1 MVFGQAF
8 PAAAASAVGTSVQKV
23 NGTIESS
30 DFTSVDEP
38 NYSVEIATLFHGLA
52 SSGASTGP
60 GAISSQSLVSIDLPA
75 LVAAAGVEGTWRARS
90 QANLI
95 ETIQFGT
102 DWCSPS
108 LCLEALDIGIE
119 YVEITFHV
127 HASGGVTSFVSD
139 TQFGISDASVT
150 LNYQLQ
156 SSRAVALMTQTK
168 TSRKGQSQEF
178 DEGAI
183 NSASATLE
191 LRPGDQLELKMNAT
205 TFAELHVPAQP
216 VNDPKPSSGT
226 AMADFAHT
234 LSWEGV
240 TDIRAFDINGDE
252 VALAPGGRF
261 TMLGESTGHDYW
273 FPSPGV
279 DRNLPNP
286 DGSEASEGGAGGA
299 NDGGSAGAGEGG
311 AGGADDGRSA
321 GAGEGGSA
329 GGNDDV
335 GAGGTF
341 SGSAGSVE
349 GGSASTSG
357 GNAARSDGSGS
368 DTGGANEGG
377 SSTGSSGRGSA
388 RLETGDDGGCGCRT
402 PRETSTAHFGA
413 VTALLGALSLLRR
426 RRGSRA
432 NRSTG

>member
-1 MVFGQAF
+1 LRNLGWGAVGAMVFGQAF
-8 PAAAASAVGTSVQKV
+8 PVAAASVAGTSVQKI
-23 NGTIESS
+23 NGIIESS

-75 LVAAAGVEGTWRARS
+75 LVAAAGVGGTWRARS

-139 TQFGISDASVT
+139 TQFGISDAAVT
-150 LNYQLQ
+150 LDYQLQ

-168 TSRKGQSQEF
+168 RSIRQSSQEL
-178 DEGAI
+178 DEGFI

-216 VNDPKPSSGT
+216 VNDPKPSLGT

-234 LSWEGV
+234 LKWEGV

-279 DRNLPNP
+279 DRKLPNP

-299 NDGGSAGAGEGG
+299 DDGGSAGAGEGG
-311 AGGADDGRSA
+311 SV
-321 GAGEGGSA
+321 

-341 SGSAGSVE
+341 SGSAGSGE
-349 GGSASTSG
+349 GGSASASG
-357 GNAARSDGSGS
+357 ATTAQGDGGAS

-377 SSTGSSGRGSA
+377 ASSTDSSGRNSA
-388 RLETGDDGGCGCRT
+388 RLETDDDGGCGCRT
-402 PRETSTAHFGA
+402 PSKASTAHLGPI
-413 VTALLGALSLLRR
+413 VALLGALSLLRR
-426 RRGSRA
+426 RRGGRA
-432 NRSTG
+432 NRQRELNR